1 MEIFSP
7 KINFFTIFI
16 IILGLSCTNKSDTTA
31 KVTKKEIIEVA
42 YAVGTLESKD
52 IYQFRPGT
60 SLNLQELYVTE
71 GEFVKKGQPLLKMDT
86 IVSAPFDGTVINIPA
101 NVGENVNASE
111 TVIQIENLKR
121 LQIKAILEQ
130 KSIFRV
136 KTGQNVKI
144 SFEELPGKI
153 FEGKVSKLYSLD
165 PQFIIYIE
173 PVNLPENT
181 LPGMTV
187 DLVIEVSPKRQGFV
201 VPIGTYKDGKLLV
214 KKGFGKEE
222 IFVERGIVGPD
233 FIEIKSDKISENDEL
248 KFWN

>member
-1 MEIFSP
+1 M
-7 KINFFTIFI
+7 
-16 IILGLSCTNKSDTTA
+16 LNK
-31 KVTKKEIIEVA
+31 VIKKEIVEVA

-71 GEFVKKGQPLLKMDT
+71 GEFVKKGQPLLKMD
-86 IVSAPFDGTVINIPA
+86 IIISAPFDGTVINIPA

-111 TVIQIENLKR
+111 TVIHIENLKK

-136 KTGQNVKI
+136 KTGLNVKI

-153 FEGKVSKLYSLD
+153 FEGKISKLYSLD
-165 PQFIIYIE
+165 PQFVIYIE
-173 PVNLPENT
+173 PLNLPENA

-187 DLVIEVSPKRQGFV
+187 DLIIEISPKHE
-201 VPIGTYKDGKLLV
+201 K
-214 KKGFGKEE
+214 
-222 IFVERGIVGPD
+222 IFVERIKEITKD
-233 FIEIKSDKISENDEL
+233 FKVNKKLIP
-248 KFWN
+248 F

>member
-7 KINFFTIFI
+7 KFLFFTIL
-16 IILGLSCTNKSDTTA
+16 IILGCTKTDTTA
-31 KVTKKEIIEVA
+31 KVIKKEIVEVA

-71 GEFVKKGQPLLKMDT
+71 GEFVKKGQPLLKMDI
-86 IVSAPFDGTVINIPA
+86 IVSAPFEGTVINIPA

-111 TVIQIENLKR
+111 TVIQIENLKK

-136 KTGQNVKI
+136 KTGQSVKI
-144 SFEELPGKI
+144 SFEDLPGKV

-165 PQFIIYIE
+165 PQFIIYVE
-173 PVNLPENT
+173 PTNLPDNA

-187 DLVIEVSPKRQGFV
+187 DLVIEVSAKRQGFV
-201 VPIGTYKDGKLLV
+201 VPIGAYKDGKILV

-222 IFVERGIVGPD
+222 ITVERGIVGPD
-233 FIEIKSDKISENDEL
+233 FVEIKSDKISENDEL

>member
-1 MEIFSP
+1 MENFSP
-7 KINFFTIFI
+7 KKYFFTILIF
-16 IILGLSCTNKSDTTA
+16 LSGIACTKKEDTA
-31 KVTKKEIIEVA
+31 KILKKEIIEVA

-71 GEFVKKGQPLLKMDT
+71 GEFVKKGQPLLKMESIIT
-86 IVSAPFDGTVINIPA
+86 APFDGTVINIPA
-101 NVGENVNASE
+101 NVGENVNSSE
-111 TVIQIENLKR
+111 PVITIENLKH

-136 KTGQNVKI
+136 KTGQKVKI

-165 PQFIIYIE
+165 PQFIIYVE
-173 PVNLPENT
+173 PENLPESA

-187 DLVIEVSPKRQGFV
+187 DLVIEVSDKRQGLV
-201 VPIGTYKDGKLLV
+201 VPIGSYKDGKILV
-214 KKGFGKEE
+214 KRGFGKEE
-222 IFVERGIVGPD
+222 VPVERGIVGPD
-233 FIEIKSDKISENDEL
+233 FIEIKSNKISEKDEV

>member
-7 KINFFTIFI
+7 KNYIFTIFI
-16 IILGLSCTNKSDTTA
+16 ILFVCACSKNEDTA
-31 KVTKKEIIEVA
+31 KVIKKEIIEVA

-71 GEFVKKGQPLLKMDT
+71 GEFVKKGQPLLKMESL
-86 IVSAPFDGTVINIPA
+86 IVAPFDGTVINIPA

-111 TVIQIENLKR
+111 PVIVIENLKN

-136 KTGQNVKI
+136 KTGQKVKI

-173 PVNLPENT
+173 PENLPESA

-187 DLVIEVSPKRQGFV
+187 DLVIEVSDKRKGLV
-201 VPIGTYKDGKLLV
+201 VPIGTYKDGKVLV
-214 KKGFGKEE
+214 KKGLGKEAIE
-222 IFVERGIVGPD
+222 VQRGIVGPD
-233 FIEIKSDKISENDEL
+233 FIEIKSDKISEKDEL